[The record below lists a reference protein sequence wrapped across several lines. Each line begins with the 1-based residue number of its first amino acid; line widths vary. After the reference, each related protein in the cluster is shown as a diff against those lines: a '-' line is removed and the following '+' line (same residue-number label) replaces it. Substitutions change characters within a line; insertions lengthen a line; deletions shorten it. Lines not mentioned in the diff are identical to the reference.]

1 MHLPRGYLKQ
11 AYEAIRAKG
20 GVCIMDEVSLITLVC
35 SLNSLCTVCILVR
48 MVCKHHTHTTVYCH
62 CAMSYVYVL
71 PLFHSVYH
79 TSKDTVYYD
88 VCIVQVQTGFGRLG
102 SHYWAFEDGDVEPD
116 IGRRARH
123 VVL

>member
-1 MHLPRGYLKQ
+1 MHCVYTMC
-11 AYEAIRAKG
+11 
-20 GVCIMDEVSLITLVC
+20 VWCVNT
-35 SLNSLCTVCILVR
+35 
-48 MVCKHHTHTTVYCH
+48 THTPLYYH
-62 CAMSYVYVL
+62 CAVSYVYVL

-79 TSKDTVYYD
+79 TSKYYNVYYD

-102 SHYWAFEDGDVEPD
+102 SHYWAFEDSDVEPD

>member
-1 MHLPRGYLKQ
+1 MVY
-11 AYEAIRAKG
+11 
-20 GVCIMDEVSLITLVC
+20 STLA
-35 SLNSLCTVCILVR
+35 R
-48 MVCKHHTHTTVYCH
+48 Y
-62 CAMSYVYVL
+62 Y
-71 PLFHSVYH
+71 
-79 TSKDTVYYD
+79 DVYYN

>member
-1 MHLPRGYLKQ
+1 MFTFYHCSMVY
-11 AYEAIRAKG
+11 
-20 GVCIMDEVSLITLVC
+20 STLA
-35 SLNSLCTVCILVR
+35 R
-48 MVCKHHTHTTVYCH
+48 Y
-62 CAMSYVYVL
+62 Y
-71 PLFHSVYH
+71 
-79 TSKDTVYYD
+79 DVYYN